1 MEWLLTMLRDGAC
14 WLLRS
19 WAPNGWV
26 MPVLPPDRR
35 TVDASVAKYIWAVYI
50 GPCASRHGCREC
62 PLGFVAAHGMTEA

>member
-26 MPVLPPDRR
+26 MHVLPPDRR
-35 TVDASVAKYIWAVYI
+35 AVDASALIHRP
-50 GPCASRHGCREC
+50 GRPG
-62 PLGFVAAHGMTEA
+62 